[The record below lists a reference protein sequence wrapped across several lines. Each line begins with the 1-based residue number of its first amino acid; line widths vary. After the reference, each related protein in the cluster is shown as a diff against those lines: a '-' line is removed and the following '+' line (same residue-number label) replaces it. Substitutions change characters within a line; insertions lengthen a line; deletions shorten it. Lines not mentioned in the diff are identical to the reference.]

1 MYIYTFFIHREREN
15 KNKQKHERYP
25 VPLCARLFETFGLS
39 SSGRT
44 YEKGQTNVATA
55 RIQGAEC
62 GEKSVRSRQETQEM
76 ETEMVNVGEFPWFW
90 HDR

>member
-1 MYIYTFFIHREREN
+1 M
-15 KNKQKHERYP
+15 P
-25 VPLCARLFETFGLS
+25 VSLRPLDCPAAS
-39 SSGRT
+39 AASGRT

-76 ETEMVNVGEFPWFW
+76 ETEVVNVVEFPWFW